1 MEALFNNM
9 PVKHYFTFF
18 VGSEAK
24 QTKKNK
30 INIEL
35 KKKKVKKSSATLDFY
50 QQLKTFLHSFI
61 STKTTKK
68 NNQKNKISLRRKKQK
83 YILILIVIPPLEK
96 ILLITLIINLPWS
109 YELILRLLLYKNVI
123 KNYFYSMLSRKL
135 LFLDLILYLA

>member
-1 MEALFNNM
+1 M

-68 NNQKNKISLRRKKQK
+68 KTTKKTKLACAEKNKNI
-83 YILILIVIPPLEK
+83 Y
-96 ILLITLIINLPWS
+96 
-109 YELILRLLLYKNVI
+109 
-123 KNYFYSMLSRKL
+123 
-135 LFLDLILYLA
+135 